1 MQVFK
6 DRKTVV
12 PAIAALMFGAGSLG
26 VYAQDVI
33 VTPEQDTVIHEYV
46 KKKPLASVTVP
57 GIELNIGSS
66 VPDTVELH
74 SFENVP
80 DVKYRYVV
88 IDDRTVLVDP
98 STRKIVKVYN

>member
-1 MQVFK
+1 MK
-6 DRKTVV
+6 ASTARTVIA
-12 PAIAALMFGAGSLG
+12 PFLAAIMVSAAA
-26 VYAQDVI
+26 VVANAQDVI

-46 KKKPLASVTVP
+46 KKKPLASVSVP

-74 SFENVP
+74 EFSDVP
-80 DVKYRYVV
+80 DVRYRYVV

-98 STRKIVKVYN
+98 GTRKIIKVYN

>member
-1 MQVFK
+1 MKVFYP
-6 DRKTVV
+6 RSTLLPVTAALLFSAG
-12 PAIAALMFGAGSLG
+12 AIAAS
-26 VYAQDVI
+26 AQDII

-46 KKKPLASVTVP
+46 KKKPLASVSVP

-66 VPDTVELH
+66 VPETVELH
-74 SFENVP
+74 SFEDVP

-98 STRKIVKVYN
+98 GTRKIIKVYD